1 MRLASFL
8 ALLLFLKGCAS
19 QPIHREAVACES
31 PQVLYVVR
39 HGGHAGV
46 VVSRGDLVE
55 LLPSLARDIGH
66 EGYVEIG
73 WGEERFYQAG
83 TGTLGLAL
91 RAILWPNSSVLQ
103 VVPFTGPP
111 HSHFPQSEVVEVRVE
126 KAGYAAALAFIAG
139 SFTPTPDGGV
149 ARLGPSQYGN
159 GWFYRAQGSFHA
171 FNTCNTWVARAIEK
185 TGYPVSSTLTL
196 TAEGLLSQ
204 LRDGAN
210 RCDPSR
216 ALGRTPPF
224 GRATR
229 AQSGKSAWILR
240 SSGRITT
247 PFSVKSALT
256 SSAGVMSKAGLATL
270 TPSGAQR
277 MPA

>member
-8 ALLLFLKGCAS
+8 LLLFILKACAS
-19 QPIHREAVACES
+19 QTTHREAAACES
-31 PQVLYVVR
+31 LQVLYVVR
-39 HGGHAGV
+39 HGGHAGI
-46 VVSRGDLVE
+46 VVSRGDLVK
-55 LLPSLARDIGH
+55 LLPALARDIGH

-83 TGTLGLAL
+83 TATLGLAL

-111 HSHFPQSEVVEVRVE
+111 HSYFPRSEVVEVRVE
-126 KAGYAAALAFIAG
+126 KEGYAAALEFIAG
-139 SFTPTPDGGV
+139 SCTRMPDGGV

-171 FNTCNTWVARAIEK
+171 FNTCNTWLARAIEK

-204 LRDGAN
+204 LRGGGD
-210 RCDPSR
+210 RCDPVR
-216 ALGRTPPF
+216 
-224 GRATR
+224 
-229 AQSGKSAWILR
+229 
-240 SSGRITT
+240 
-247 PFSVKSALT
+247 
-256 SSAGVMSKAGLATL
+256 
-270 TPSGAQR
+270 
-277 MPA
+277 